1 MEQVK
6 IKVLSHDTAATRAA
20 ELRAV
25 DKRLVTVNGSFD
37 LLHAGH
43 LIILNEAKAQGD
55 VLFVGMNS
63 DASVKQ
69 RKGPD
74 RPIVAEELRARML
87 CALLCVDYVVV
98 LDDVEAGA
106 AILRLIHPHVH
117 VNGSEYGPPEQ
128 WVEYATLVEM
138 GVLPYVCQRRAALAT
153 SDLIQKIQALR
164 DVSHKGEGV
173 L

>member
-1 MEQVK
+1 MVPADAK
-6 IKVLSHDTAATRAA
+6 ILDLESARQRASVLRG
-20 ELRAV
+20 EG
-25 DKRLVTVNGSFD
+25 KRLVTVNGSFD

-43 LIILNEAKAQGD
+43 LVILDEAKAQGD

-69 RKGPD
+69 YKGPD

-87 CALLCVDYVVV
+87 SALLCVDYVVV

-106 AILRLIHPHVH
+106 AILRLIQPQVH

-128 WVEYATLVEM
+128 WVEYPVIQELRVT
-138 GVLPYVCQRRAALAT
+138 PYVCQRRPALAT
-153 SDLIQKIQALR
+153 SDIIRKIQKNSA
-164 DVSHKGEGV
+164 G
-173 L
+173 